1 MVSDAIKIAI
11 KKVKVISLRQ
21 ATINSEKDNKDNKFV
36 IKIDVPS
43 SPSVLLKASNPKEF
57 GIWYNT
63 IQLRIVNLNTD
74 NTMRYFEK
82 GLEKVE
88 YGIARVDKKEVTSM
102 FLSVGMAMKTEE
114 RRTAMFEDIARYN
127 LKYKYLE
134 DLYNSIKAFET
145 MCKLGKTNNAVSCA
159 STVYKMITNF
169 ELKDIEDNS
178 FDSDLEMDVRE
189 MMREVGDSKFTEDI
203 PQKIK
208 DLESSSSEAVR
219 SSELFK
225 ELIASLYRKIEEVR
239 TELHNSKDVLV
250 ENQEFKMLAI
260 PISFYKKACHW
271 TMPTLLNQ
279 LMSKNEDGM
288 SPRKSPLPS
297 KNAKAFK
304 ISEIS
309 AIIEKSNLSRNI
321 TQANSYCM
329 DNTEAFDL

>member
-21 ATINSEKDNKDNKFV
+21 ATISSEKDSKDNKFV

-88 YGIARVDKKEVTSM
+88 YGIARVDKKEVTAM
-102 FLSVGMAMKTEE
+102 FLSVEMAMKTEE
-114 RRTAMFEDIARYN
+114 RRTAMFEDFARYS

-159 STVYKMITNF
+159 NAVHKMVTNF
-169 ELKDIEDNS
+169 ELKDVDDNS
-178 FDSDLEMDVRE
+178 FDSELEMDVRK
-189 MMREVGDSKFTEDI
+189 MMREVGNSGFAENI
-203 PQKIK
+203 PQRIK
-208 DLESSSSEAVR
+208 ALEGSSPESAR
-219 SSELFK
+219 SCELFK
-225 ELIASLYRKIEEVR
+225 ELMASLHRKIEEVR

-279 LMSKNEDGM
+279 LMNKSDDSM

-297 KNAKAFK
+297 KNAKGFK
-304 ISEIS
+304 INELS
-309 AIIEKSNLSRNI
+309 AIIEKANLSRNV